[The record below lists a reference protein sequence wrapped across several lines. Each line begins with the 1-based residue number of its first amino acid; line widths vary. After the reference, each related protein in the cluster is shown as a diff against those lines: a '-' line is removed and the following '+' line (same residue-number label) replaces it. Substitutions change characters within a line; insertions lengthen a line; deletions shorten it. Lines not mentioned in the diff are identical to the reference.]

1 MKLLPTDV
9 VFHVLDQLT
18 VAETEQLITNLN
30 AIDHVTDLDRKYL
43 NELVIISYQRI
54 YRGRFT
60 VYSNMDSHNVSRF
73 DKAMGFGEFGA
84 LTRPQ
89 AESSASA
96 TEGGASTGPGP
107 GPSSSNTGSNT
118 GSDFNENGT
127 QLDRQGAG
135 TGTGSNTADLAGQVS
150 DGQVSGSRVS
160 GPSGLPASRASDVFR
175 STRPKHIEFVFIRQP
190 NDYRQFVTDLNSF
203 TQMIEAKDSPYL
215 NQVLQYGLYINGNC
229 VAIEPTTSFLVSI
242 LKVLIAIS
250 SQLSHKFTRISIK
263 STDIGQY
270 YIGQWCQLFSRF
282 TTTQYLDLSDNL
294 IRLELHHEP
303 DLNDILA
310 TFEWPPNLVY
320 LNLNKNF
327 ISHVSR
333 EFLERLPE
341 SLEVLILSNN
351 WVGALGLPV
360 PGLGLGLALARLPL
374 ALTLALAQAPLVL
387 GPNLKVLE
395 LSYNTAL
402 TYINPLVFGQVG
414 KGFRLGL
421 RGCNVGEENMREIG
435 MVARGRFIIEI

>member
-1 MKLLPTDV
+1 M
-9 VFHVLDQLT
+9 
-18 VAETEQLITNLN
+18 
-30 AIDHVTDLDRKYL
+30 
-43 NELVIISYQRI
+43 
-54 YRGRFT
+54 
-60 VYSNMDSHNVSRF
+60 
-73 DKAMGFGEFGA
+73 
-84 LTRPQ
+84 
-89 AESSASA
+89 
-96 TEGGASTGPGP
+96 
-107 GPSSSNTGSNT
+107 
-118 GSDFNENGT
+118 
-127 QLDRQGAG
+127 
-135 TGTGSNTADLAGQVS
+135 
-150 DGQVSGSRVS
+150 
-160 GPSGLPASRASDVFR
+160 
-175 STRPKHIEFVFIRQP
+175 
-190 NDYRQFVTDLNSF
+190 
-203 TQMIEAKDSPYL
+203 
-215 NQVLQYGLYINGNC
+215 
-229 VAIEPTTSFLVSI
+229 
-242 LKVLIAIS
+242 
-250 SQLSHKFTRISIK
+250 
-263 STDIGQY
+263 
-270 YIGQWCQLFSRF
+270 
-282 TTTQYLDLSDNL
+282 DLSDNL

-402 TYINPLVFGQVG
+402 TYINPLVFARVG

>member
-73 DKAMGFGEFGA
+73 DKAMGFGDFGA

-89 AESSASA
+89 AESGASA
-96 TEGGASTGPGP
+96 TEGGAGTY
-107 GPSSSNTGSNT
+107 SSNPHSNT
-118 GSDFNENGT
+118 GSDFEIN
-127 QLDRQGAG
+127 RQG
-135 TGTGSNTADLAGQVS
+135 ADLAGQEGQT
-150 DGQVSGSRVS
+150 GQVSGSRVS

-360 PGLGLGLALARLPL
+360 PVLGLGLALARLPL

-402 TYINPLVFGQVG
+402 TYINPLVFARVG